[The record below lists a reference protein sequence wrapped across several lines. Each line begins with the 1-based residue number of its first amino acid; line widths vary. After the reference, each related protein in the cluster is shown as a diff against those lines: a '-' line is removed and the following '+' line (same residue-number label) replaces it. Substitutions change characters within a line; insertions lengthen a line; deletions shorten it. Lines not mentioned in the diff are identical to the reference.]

1 MVKIGIMRD
10 DADFFPDINR
20 IFFNVKTV
28 YRDLSICRT
37 DKCCQYL
44 YERGFSCSIW
54 SEYCEE
60 FTFFYLKI
68 DISKDNICTER
79 F

>member
-1 MVKIGIMRD
+1 MRD
-10 DADFFPDINR
+10 DANFLPDINR

-28 YRDLSICRT
+28 YRDLSVSRA
-37 DKCCQYL
+37 DKRCQYL
-44 YERGFSCSIW
+44 YERGFSGSVW
-54 SEYCEE
+54 PEYCEK
-60 FTFFYLKI
+60 FTFFYFEI

>member
-1 MVKIGIMRD
+1 MVKIGVMRD
-10 DADFFPDINR
+10 HTNFLPDLYG
-20 IFFNVKTV
+20 IFFNVKTI
-28 YRDLSICRT
+28 YRDLSVGRA
-37 DKCCQYL
+37 DKRCQYL
-44 YERGFSCSIW
+44 NERGFSCSIW